1 MDLSISSIQLQNYKG
16 ISHLENPLYKKTKIS
31 GKNREGKTTIMD
43 SVFDIFTNKMSD
55 GSSTDNVRP
64 HDENGV
70 DLDRVE
76 VVRGITGTLNGEP
89 LEIVKTTRQKWVRP
103 RGQAEEVFDG
113 NETVYKVNG
122 FDMKPTAFKKWFS
135 ENIGDEEKFL
145 MCMNAQPFLN
155 GLRKSTA
162 DARKKIEE
170 LSGFDLNKFL
180 EEHAEFAEIKEITKG
195 NLIEPTMKQLKTDLK
210 KQKDEL
216 NRLNVS
222 LAYESSKPSES
233 ADLSDMELL
242 LNTLKESR
250 LNTQSSLDLANTK
263 CEGIKSS
270 QDEVMKLK
278 FEQSQLLHDLKN
290 KDMEIKEKQLKEIN
304 SLCASSLHKESES
317 NVLIAKIT
325 SADFYISSAEKELAE
340 IKERYSVEKAKEFQ
354 RTEESGTCIYSGN
367 VCEHIQ
373 KKNAENEQK
382 LRKAFENN
390 KKFTLDILKKRGNE
404 INDSLSSFK
413 SDKER
418 LINSKV
424 LLENE
429 IKAIQKKI
437 DKAEKSVVKS
447 QEVDYTQNAKYIE
460 LSEKIAS
467 LEASID
473 KSAFDKVFELT
484 EQLKEIERQ
493 IHEVENKISVCV
505 AMNEAHDNA
514 LSDLKAKIKAAAV
527 ACASYEKKLF
537 MLENFSIEKNKKIAE
552 IVNPHFR
559 HIKFEFTDRTQDGNI
574 FETLKIMVNGTNY
587 MNGLNG
593 GDKRLAELDICRG
606 LQELNGFC
614 LPIFVDEAA
623 TIDPDRIPEVN
634 QQIILLE
641 RADNK
646 LKVEEM

>member
-1 MDLSISSIQLQNYKG
+1 MELSISNIQLQNYKG

-70 DLDRVE
+70 DVDRVE

-103 RGQAEEVFDG
+103 RGQADEVFDG

-180 EEHAEFAEIKEITKG
+180 EEHTEFAEIKEITKG

-233 ADLSDMELL
+233 ADLAEFELL

-250 LNTQSSLDLANTK
+250 VNTQSSLDLANTK
-263 CEGIKSS
+263 CDGIKSS

-290 KDMEIKEKQLKEIN
+290 KEIELREKQLKEVN
-304 SLCASSLHKESES
+304 ALRSEKMHKESELNGILVKISGSESYEKSVVKEISEVKAQLKEEFNKKFVENDS
-317 NVLIAKIT
+317 NCICQYSGAYCESMK
-325 SADFYISSAEKELAE
+325 YSAEE
-340 IKERYSVEKAKEFQ
+340 
-354 RTEESGTCIYSGN
+354 TTN
-367 VCEHIQ
+367 
-373 KKNAENEQK
+373 K
-382 LRKAFENN
+382 LKKAFESN
-390 KKFTLDILKKRGNE
+390 KRFVIEKLDKRLRE
-404 INDSLSSFK
+404 LNDSALGFAAEK
-413 SDKER
+413 NR
-418 LINSKV
+418 LTESKV

-473 KSAFDKVFELT
+473 KTAFDKVFELT

-527 ACASYEKKLF
+527 ACAAYEKKLF

-559 HIKFEFTDRTQDGNI
+559 HIKFEFTDRTQEGNI